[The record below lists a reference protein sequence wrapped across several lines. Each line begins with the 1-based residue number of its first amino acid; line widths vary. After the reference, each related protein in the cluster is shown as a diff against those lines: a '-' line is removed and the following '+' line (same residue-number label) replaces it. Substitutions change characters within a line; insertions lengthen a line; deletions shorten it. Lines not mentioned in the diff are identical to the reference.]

1 MFDLI
6 NPIDTALRPIEGLY
20 CFGQLALPH
29 LKAVWQVV
37 TAEKTRRI
45 LRAIGMAVL
54 VMATIV
60 LCGMLELGRL
70 AVREATIAF
79 RAQLETTV
87 ARSNAAETTEGRQL
101 GEEALISRQT
111 GVRQLR
117 QVATERGIRN
127 AGRMRKPE
135 LLAVLELG

>member
-6 NPIDTALRPIEGLY
+6 NPIDTALRPIEELHYLGR
-20 CFGQLALPH
+20 LALPH
-29 LKAVWQVV
+29 LKTVQQIVM
-37 TAEKTRRI
+37 AEKTQRI
-45 LRAIGMAVL
+45 LRAIGLAVL
-54 VMATIV
+54 VMVAII

-70 AVREATIAF
+70 AVREATITF
-79 RAQLETTV
+79 QTQLGTTV
-87 ARSNAAETTEGRQL
+87 AKSDAAEMTEGRQL

-117 QVATERGIRN
+117 QVATQRGIRN

-135 LLAVLELG
+135 LLVVLELR